1 MVPLSINFLNDTNIN
16 WYTIKLFKSP
26 NYLWQVDINNYWPY
40 YSHYLCFDFGNP
52 RWSLIFSLL
61 GINMDGVA
69 RKNLDI
75 NIDWLQIDVQQN
87 FIEKKWRLWCW
98 FWSCIYLWVDT
109 QGIAV
114 QVLYFVSFE
123 PHRYYL

>member
-61 GINMDGVA
+61 GINMDGVT

-75 NIDWLQIDVQQN
+75 NID
-87 FIEKKWRLWCW
+87 
-98 FWSCIYLWVDT
+98 
-109 QGIAV
+109 
-114 QVLYFVSFE
+114 
-123 PHRYYL
+123 